1 MDDII
6 TWLIG
11 NAEVIT
17 DIGFLAR
24 MFVLIFAL
32 NIFAVVA
39 HELAS
44 IGKR

>member
-1 MDDII
+1 MEDII
-6 TWLIG
+6 TWLVG
-11 NAEVIT
+11 DATQIT

-24 MFVLIFAL
+24 IFVLIFAL

-44 IGKR
+44 VGKR